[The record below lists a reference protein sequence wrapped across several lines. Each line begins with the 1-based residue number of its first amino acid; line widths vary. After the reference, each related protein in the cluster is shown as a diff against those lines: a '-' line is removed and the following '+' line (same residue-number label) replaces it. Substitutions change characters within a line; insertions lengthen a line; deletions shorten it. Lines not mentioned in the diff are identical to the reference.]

1 MAVEVWHPRNAPSAT
16 CTCNFTLMRSI
27 AIPLILACLAP
38 TAAPAQDL
46 GLVEGLFQEV
56 TAVTVFYQRGW
67 VPSSD

>member
-1 MAVEVWHPRNAPSAT
+1 
-16 CTCNFTLMRSI
+16 MRST

-67 VPSSD
+67 VPSSDEIRSGDNLHGGGT